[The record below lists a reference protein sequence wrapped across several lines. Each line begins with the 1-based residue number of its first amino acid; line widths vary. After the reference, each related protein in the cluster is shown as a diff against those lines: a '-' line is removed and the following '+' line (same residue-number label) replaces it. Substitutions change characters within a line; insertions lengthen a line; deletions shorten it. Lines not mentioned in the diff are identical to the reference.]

1 MRPIA
6 QNFVRDSRSRGVS
19 KDVNKAAKSRTKRTM
34 NDMKTKLLL
43 AAAVAVL
50 TAVNTASAAEPLLS
64 PKAKALADSLRT
76 VPGSTTDTIDRGV
89 LPGSPKG
96 RELAYSLR
104 RVPSVGP
111 SVDLAHGPRPTMS
124 PKDPRYEAVLREL
137 RAKEF
142 QVAPLK

>member
-1 MRPIA
+1 
-6 QNFVRDSRSRGVS
+6 
-19 KDVNKAAKSRTKRTM
+19 M
-34 NDMKTKLLL
+34 NDMKTTLLL
-43 AAAVAVL
+43 AAATVAIL
-50 TAVNTASAAEPLLS
+50 TAISTASAAEPLLS

-76 VPGSTTDTIDRGV
+76 VPRGTPDIFDRSV

-104 RVPSVGP
+104 KVPSTGP

-124 PKDPRYEAVLREL
+124 PKDPRYETVLREL

-142 QVAPLK
+142 YVAPLK